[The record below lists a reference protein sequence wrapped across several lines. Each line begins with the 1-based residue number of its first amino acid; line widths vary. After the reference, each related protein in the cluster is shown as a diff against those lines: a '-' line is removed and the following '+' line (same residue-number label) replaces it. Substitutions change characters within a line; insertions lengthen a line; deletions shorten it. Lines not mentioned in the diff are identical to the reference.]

1 MRFLTNRLN
10 HALRAFIFNTRIVG
24 SALIFFGASCV
35 GISQPSARTLD
46 EILQS
51 RSFSVCASPEDLP
64 FSARGSATPGFY
76 IEIAQKISDALG
88 VELKVDWIP
97 SREQIRYTKCDAV
110 MGEAAPD
117 SGNSLAG
124 MDKNAIK
131 PKILTIPYMTVS
143 SLLILPRRNHEI
155 RAMSDLRNLHVAVP
169 SGSIAHKL
177 LNDSGVP
184 VWVRF
189 HNDAEIIDAIASGQA
204 DAGIVS
210 QPGFGWYRTNTP
222 NTDLTAVNN
231 LPTGTELQFKV
242 AMGLRRTNVEMVTRI
257 NEILRDL
264 MNDGAIPEILG
275 RYGSKFVPP

>member
-1 MRFLTNRLN
+1 MLFLTNRLK
-10 HALRAFIFNTRIVG
+10 HALHAFIFNTRILG
-24 SALIFFGASCV
+24 STLIFFGASCV

-46 EILQS
+46 EIIEL

-64 FSARGSATPGFY
+64 FSARNSATPGFY

-97 SREQIRYTKCDAV
+97 SREQIRYTKCDAI

-117 SGNSLAG
+117 NGNILAS

-131 PKILTIPYMTVS
+131 PKILTIPYMAIS
-143 SLLILPRRNHEI
+143 SLLILPNRNHEI
-155 RAMSDLRNLHVAVP
+155 HSISDLRNLHVAVP
-169 SGSIAHKL
+169 SGSANHKL

-189 HNDAEIIDAIASGQA
+189 RNDAEIIDAIVSGQA

-210 QPGFGWYRTNTP
+210 QVGFGWYRTNTP

-231 LPTGTELQFKV
+231 VLSGTELQFKV
-242 AMGLRRTNVEMVTRI
+242 AIGLRRTNVEMVTRI
-257 NEILRDL
+257 NEILRNL
-264 MNDGAIPEILG
+264 MNDGAIVEILR
-275 RYGSKFVPP
+275 RYGTKFVPP